1 MQPEMKTL
9 LTRIQN
15 RIHQAVKTRGKYAFI
30 ARLMPQARVLDVGCG
45 NNSPARFKLL
55 RPDCGYIGLDVGNY
69 RQNEPAAD
77 YADEYLLVEPAA
89 FAAAIERYQ
98 GQLDAVISS
107 HNLEH
112 CLAPDRVMEAML
124 AAIRPGGRIY
134 LSFPCE
140 QSVRFPRRKGNLNF
154 FDDPTHRAVP
164 DWKATLTALRRAG
177 MRIDFSAARYRPLL
191 LAVVGL
197 LFEPVSAV
205 MGRNGGAGS
214 TWSLYGFESVIWAS
228 KPYPASAT
236 GGDQHA

>member
-1 MQPEMKTL
+1 MKTL
-9 LTRIQN
+9 LTSIRN
-15 RIHQAVKTRGKYAFI
+15 RINQAVKTRGKYAFI

-55 RPDCGYIGLDVGNY
+55 RPDCGYIGLDIGHY
-69 RQNEPAAD
+69 RQNEPASD
-77 YADEYLLVEPAA
+77 YADEFLLVEPAG

-112 CLAPDRVMEAML
+112 CFAPDRVMEAML

-140 QSVRFPRRKGNLNF
+140 QSVRFPHRKGNLNF
-154 FDDPTHRAVP
+154 FDDPTHRATP
-164 DWKATLTALRRAG
+164 DWESTLRTLRRAG

-191 LAVVGL
+191 LAVLGL
-197 LFEPVSAV
+197 LFEPVSAA
-205 MGRNGGAGS
+205 MRRNGFAGC

-228 KPYPASAT
+228 KPCRASAT
-236 GGDQHA
+236 GGEEHA